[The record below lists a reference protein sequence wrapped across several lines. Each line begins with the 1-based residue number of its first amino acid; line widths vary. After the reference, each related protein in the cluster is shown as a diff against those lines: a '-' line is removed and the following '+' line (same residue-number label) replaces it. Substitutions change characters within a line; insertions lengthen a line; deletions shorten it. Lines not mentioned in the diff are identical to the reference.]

1 MPTWRTEGVDLSVST
16 AATADGFRQRFL
28 HNLRYLRGLELA
40 EASAGDHM
48 AALVLTVRERLVD
61 RAAVTAARHRAAG
74 AKTVYYLSMEYLLG
88 RLLRNNLLAT
98 GTLDTAR
105 EALAGLGLDLEA
117 LLEEESDPGLGNGGL
132 GRLAACFLDSLATLD
147 YPAVGYGLRYDY
159 GIFRQEF
166 HDGWQAELPD
176 RWLKGGHPWGIHR
189 SDLAVPLALGGSVT
203 RAAGASRADASVWSE
218 GQSLL
223 GMPHDVL
230 VAGYATD
237 TVAILRLWR
246 AEAPDEFDFEVF
258 SQGDFLRAVAA
269 RERAE
274 AITKVLYPSDA
285 VEAGRELRLTQEYFL
300 VGCSVRDIV
309 RRFRSAHGDAWYEFP
324 DRVALQL
331 NDTHPALA
339 VAELMRV
346 FVDEAG
352 LRWSEAWPL
361 VVASCGYTNHTL
373 LPEALETWPVGLV
386 ERLLPRHAEIIYEIN
401 KHLLAE
407 VGARYPADLGRLN
420 RVSLVHEDGER
431 RFRMAHLA
439 ITGSHRTNGVAKL
452 HTHLLT
458 TQVVPDFAELW
469 PERFLAITNGITP
482 RRWLLACNPRLAAA
496 ISRRIGDGWACHL
509 DRLSAL
515 RPFAQDP
522 EFQREFLAIKAEN
535 KRDLA
540 REIQRSC
547 QLTVDP
553 ASLFDVLIKRL
564 HEYKRQLLQ
573 AMHVIALIRRVRA
586 GGGAALLPRTFVF
599 GAKAAPSYRMAKLII
614 RLINGLGETINEDPV
629 LARSLRVA
637 FLPDYRV
644 TLAERIIPAADLSEQ
659 ISTAGKEASGTG
671 NMKLA
676 LNGALTIGT
685 LDGATIEIR
694 DAVGADNIFIFGHTA
709 GEVERLRSSGGYD
722 PWRLAAEDDELAGVL
737 DDLHDGTYLPRERDV
752 SREIWGSLM
761 ERGDPYLHIADFRPF
776 LAAQARAEALFADPP
791 AWAAAAIANIAA
803 MGTFSSDRAV
813 REYAEQVWGLSP
825 VPPAASP

>member
-1 MPTWRTEGVDLSVST
+1 
-16 AATADGFRQRFL
+16 
-28 HNLRYLRGLELA
+28 LRYLRGLELE
-40 EASAGDHM
+40 EAATVDHM
-48 AALVLTVRERLVD
+48 AALALTVRELLVD
-61 RAAVTAARHRAAG
+61 RAATTALRHRAA
-74 AKTVYYLSMEYLLG
+74 APKTVYYLSMEYLLG

-98 GTLDTAR
+98 GTLDTAQH
-105 EALAGLGLDLEA
+105 ALAMLGLDLEA
-117 LLEEESDPGLGNGGL
+117 LLDEESDPGLGNGGL

-159 GIFRQEF
+159 GIFRQVF
-166 HDGWQAELPD
+166 RDGWQLELPD
-176 RWLKGGHPWGIHR
+176 RWLKGGHVWGVHR
-189 SDLAVPLALGGSVT
+189 SDLAVELALGGRVDRPASGT
-203 RAAGASRADASVWSE
+203 RDRASTWSG

-223 GMPHDVL
+223 GVPHDVL
-230 VAGYATD
+230 VAGFATE

-300 VGCSVRDIV
+300 VACSVRDIV
-309 RRFRSAHGDAWYEFP
+309 RRFRTAHGEAWSLFP
-324 DRVALQL
+324 DKVAVQL

-339 VAELMRV
+339 IAELMRF
-346 FVDEAG
+346 FVDEAS
-352 LRWSEAWPL
+352 LPWSEAWPL

-373 LPEALETWPVGLV
+373 LPEALETWQVGLV

-407 VGARYPADLGRLN
+407 VAALFPGDLGRLN
-420 RVSLVHEDGER
+420 RVSLVHEDGDR

-439 ITGSHRTNGVAKL
+439 IAGSHRTNGVAKL
-452 HTHLLT
+452 HTYLLK
-458 TQVVPDFAELW
+458 TQVVRDFAELW

-496 ISRRIGDGWACHL
+496 ITRRIGDGWIRHL
-509 DRLSAL
+509 DHLEAL
-515 RPFAQDP
+515 RPFAEDP
-522 EFQREFLAIKAEN
+522 DFQREFLAIKEEN

-540 REIQRSC
+540 REISRLC
-547 QLTVDP
+547 RLEVDTS
-553 ASLFDVLIKRL
+553 SLFDVLVKRL

-573 AMHVIALIRRVRA
+573 AMHIISLVQRIRA
-586 GGGAALLPRTFVF
+586 GDGSGITPRTFVF

-614 RLINGLGETINEDPV
+614 RLINGLAETINADRS
-629 LARSLRVA
+629 LAGTLRVA

-709 GEVERLRSSGGYD
+709 EEVERLRASGSYD
-722 PWRLAAEDDELAGVL
+722 PGRVAREDDELAGVL
-737 DDLHDGTYLPRERDV
+737 EALRDGTFLPDDRAA
-752 SREIWGSLM
+752 SREIWQSLM
-761 ERGDPYLHIADFRPF
+761 ERGDPYLHLADFRPF
-776 LAAQARAEALFADPP
+776 LTAQAQAAALFADRS
-791 AWAAAAIANIAA
+791 AWATAAIRNIAA
-803 MGTFSSDRAV
+803 MGSFSSDRAV
-813 REYAEQVWGLSP
+813 REYADLVWGLAP
-825 VPPAASP
+825 VPPQP